1 MLLICQGLSLLT
13 NLFRNNRSI
22 HKVLKPIQDLA
33 ATAAR
38 LNSMTHMSRQQ
49 LEALAGELEKI
60 NAKHL
65 DSRIDLPAT
74 QKELRALAQAINAM
88 LDRINKAYSAQM
100 RFVSDA
106 SHELRTP
113 IAVIQGYAALLDRW
127 GNDDPEALQESI
139 HAIRSEA
146 KAMEEL
152 VEQLLFLARGD
163 NDTQPV
169 KPVAFDL
176 TVLAGEVLREEEMIH
191 QDRVFLPR
199 WGEAPIPVRADQ
211 GLIKQVM
218 RILMDNSVKYSPP
231 DGRVYL
237 RVTAQEGYA
246 RVTVQDEGMGIA
258 PQGIPHIF
266 DRFYRTDQSRDRR
279 TGGTGLGLSIA
290 KWIVDRHGGWF
301 EVVSREGVGTRISF
315 LLPSAPASTEEEAL

>member
-1 MLLICQGLSLLT
+1 M
-13 NLFRNNRSI
+13 
-22 HKVLKPIQDLA
+22 
-33 ATAAR
+33 
-38 LNSMTHMSRQQ
+38 
-49 LEALAGELEKI
+49 
-60 NAKHL
+60 
-65 DSRIDLPAT
+65 
-74 QKELRALAQAINAM
+74 
-88 LDRINKAYSAQM
+88 
-100 RFVSDA
+100 
-106 SHELRTP
+106 
-113 IAVIQGYAALLDRW
+113 
-127 GNDDPEALQESI
+127 
-139 HAIRSEA
+139 
-146 KAMEEL
+146 
-152 VEQLLFLARGD
+152 
-163 NDTQPV
+163 
-169 KPVAFDL
+169 AFDL

-290 KWIVDRHGGWF
+290 RTFTEACGGTF
-301 EVVSREGVGTRISF
+301 SVQTQADLFTASVSFPLTRER
-315 LLPSAPASTEEEAL
+315 PPKEESAV